1 MATKEKRI
9 TRATL
14 NLFVICATLF
24 SCGEK
29 EENLPTPDDTIGSVS
44 YSIGVNGANGEGT
57 SESPAVVQTGD
68 TLNMAISQ
76 TSSYT
81 DPNGSVFTCKPE
93 AIIKLSSLKD
103 TLCVKDFKTL
113 TTVKESSK
121 VATETT
127 EGEKLTKKTLQT
139 FSVGGK
145 EVVFDLAY
153 DIFNHVNSQNRSIEM
168 PYIKV
173 NSANYGTAQA
183 ETRTSAAPVAITGM
197 RITPHAPQTRGMIVD
212 STAYDVNVAFNL
224 EIESV
229 HAKEAQN
236 QTLSFEIEF
245 LAIVESTTEYPDPDM
260 QFSYQLQ
267 ILGGTASTA
276 SPFVPNLGETMHLRW
291 VENSQYSYF
300 SLQDRTS
307 QVIQYEPKAD
317 VTLFVSKDTLLATN
331 KEELEKFAA
340 TDAIIAESGTS
351 PQVITGQKTFNVA
364 GKDVAFNWNY
374 DTYESINAEGS
385 SVAVPHLELGEP
397 QIISVK
403 ATEKSSAT
411 VSGKPAKIYEVEA
424 RFSQELKKTNTPEEQ
439 KETIEYI
446 VKFTG
451 AVETIRL
458 VKVVYRKDW
467 EWIEPHDNIML
478 AYYPMVHRD
487 RIYSRGETFTDTFRD
502 AGHVAFISPSTQPEI
517 TTNGGGEREEN
528 GITFFYNP
536 HLHTNIADSI
546 ITISGS
552 VVVPKLSLVKREV
565 NLVTGEE
572 ENINYLTP
580 PAGTWD
586 KYVTSKLYTDLDIPL
601 DGVEIVGADS
611 VSTQQSGWYFM
622 DPTYEHSRFYE
633 YDERAAFIGMYI
645 KIRVYDQF
653 LVIDGQMINF
663 LEFREPATFNL
674 KEENITMPN
683 GAPGIV
689 VTYDAHLQFLG
700 RNFYGEITDTIYQ
713 RTPAASSVSYPAPQQ
728 NAQQRGNSWQKTGIR
743 RDSRLV
749 KLPPPYKN
757 LPSFEYGGDPFGTKR

>member
-29 EENLPTPDDTIGSVS
+29 EENLPTPDDTTGSVS

-81 DPNGSVFTCKPE
+81 DPNGSVFVCEPE
-93 AIIKLSSLKD
+93 AVIKLSTPDD
-103 TLCVKDFKTL
+103 TLYVKNFKEL
-113 TTVKESSK
+113 TTVKESSQ
-121 VATETT
+121 VPSETSV
-127 EGEKLTKKTLQT
+127 GEKLTKKTLQT

-145 EVVFDLAY
+145 EVIFDLAY
-153 DIFNHVNSQNRSIEM
+153 DIFNHINSQNRSIEM

-267 ILGGTASTA
+267 ILDGTASTA

-331 KEELEKFAA
+331 KQELEKFAA

-364 GKDVAFNWNY
+364 GKDIAFNWNY

-439 KETIEYI
+439 KEVVEYI

-451 AVETIRL
+451 AVETVRL

-487 RIYSRGETFTDTFRD
+487 RIYSNGETFTDTFRD
-502 AGHVAFISPSTQPEI
+502 AGHVAGIPIGVQPEKALQ
-517 TTNGGGEREEN
+517 GGEREEN

-536 HLHTNIADSI
+536 HQLTNIADSI

-552 VVVPKLSLVKREV
+552 VVVPKLSLVKRRV
-565 NLVTGEE
+565 NLVTGKEE
-572 ENINYLTP
+572 DINYLTP

-611 VSTQQSGWYFM
+611 VSTKPSGWYFM

-633 YDERAAFIGMYI
+633 YDERAGFIGMYI

-683 GAPGIV
+683 GAPGMV

-713 RTPAASSVSYPAPQQ
+713 QTPGVPSASNTAPRQ
-728 NAQQRGNSWQKTGIR
+728 NTEQRSIPWQKDGINR
-743 RDSRLV
+743 NSLPVR
-749 KLPPPYKN
+749 LPPPYKN
-757 LPSFEYGGDPFGTKR
+757 FSTFEYGGDPFGTKR